1 MIMTTECVERRAMR
15 SDDVLQLHYM
25 RDLIAGLSYQSV
37 GDAYTM
43 TTLPTPPTALVSDSL
58 RLHI

>member
-1 MIMTTECVERRAMR
+1 MTTECVERRAMR

-37 GDAYTM
+37 GDAYVHDDDLANATHG
-43 TTLPTPPTALVSDSL
+43 SGF
-58 RLHI
+58 